1 MAGDGRHLVGLPGP
15 KDQASLRSADQGE
28 GMDALNDELDEA
40 IARSKARMD
49 RVADKAELLKRAL
62 RRPNSY
68 PPVAMM
74 FARNRFG
81 T

>member
-1 MAGDGRHLVGLPGP
+1 
-15 KDQASLRSADQGE
+15 
-28 GMDALNDELDEA
+28 MDALNDELDEA